1 MTSSKTIKL
10 SDDQK
15 ITFKF
20 YNDNFTIEIYSL
32 TTYIH
37 LSRGHSNFNTSLN
50 ELKNDFNLTNH
61 KLKLIRYW
69 HNKNYKRI
77 YPNQEYITKSGR
89 TIKPILIC

>member
-20 YNDNFTIEIYSL
+20 YIDNFTIEIYSL
-32 TTYIH
+32 ITYVY
-37 LSRGHSNFNTSLN
+37 LSRSHNDFNTSLD

-61 KLKLIRYW
+61 KLKLIKYW
-69 HNKNYKRI
+69 HNKNYKKI
-77 YPNQEYITKSGR
+77 FPNQEYITKSGR
-89 TIKPILIC
+89 TIKPI